1 MQQINQQ
8 GFVLITAAV
17 FLIVLTLVAVT
28 AMKSTSL
35 ELRMSNNETIRME
48 AFDASEAPRVLTA
61 DLLDVHTFNRG
72 WPKIAGGTVEN
83 NIFDYAMPA
92 GLTVRDK
99 NGNDTPDDLYLGNE
113 ESTFSPTGLLPDVHY
128 ANTIS
133 PTDQTDIS
141 VQSDIAVYKLRAA
154 LSPGAGSAMVAGYEG
169 VGRASAA
176 AGSSI
181 YYRVFS
187 RGVNPDASWDEAT
200 GTWSS
205 ATAQSCTAC
214 EYRSVVRN

>member
-1 MQQINQQ
+1 MKFRQQD

-17 FLIVLTLVAVT
+17 FLVVLTLVAVT

-35 ELRMSNNETIRME
+35 ELRMSHNETIRME
-48 AFDASEAPRVLTA
+48 AFDSSEAPRVLTA

-72 WPKIAGGTVEN
+72 WPKIAGGPVEN
-83 NIFDYAMPA
+83 NIFDYAIPA

-99 NGNDTPDDLYLGNE
+99 DGNDAPDDLYLGNDE
-113 ESTFSPTGLLPDVHY
+113 TSFSPTGLLPDVHY
-128 ANTIS
+128 ANSITPS
-133 PTDQTDIS
+133 GQTPIQ
-141 VQSDIAVYKLRAA
+141 VQSDVAVYKMRAA
-154 LSPGAGSAMVAGYEG
+154 LSPGAGSAMVSGYEG

-187 RGVNPDASWDEAT
+187 RGVNPDASWDDST
-200 GTWSS
+200 GQWSA